1 MCQVC
6 SSKFARCDVY
16 NRHFINCSRR
26 NYATQQAIGTEG
38 GVNHMGGMGYSG
50 EVSNSASVDS
60 QLGNWSLSEAGGGSY
75 SDGEDLDLLKL
86 RDAGW
91 R

>member
-1 MCQVC
+1 
-6 SSKFARCDVY
+6 
-16 NRHFINCSRR
+16 
-26 NYATQQAIGTEG
+26 
-38 GVNHMGGMGYSG
+38 MGGMGYSG